1 MSIRFQQAMR
11 RAESQPAR
19 SRAKRDR
26 RMARRHDEAIIDGEV
41 RRLARALRPYGVL
54 HRDALEQAADAR
66 RWHEGGFD
74 SALDAAVRAGA
85 VHRLPAGFYRT
96 PSLRRV
102 ERLRDAAGTTT
113 RSERSDDEI
122 AAPRADQQTE

>member
-19 SRAKRDR
+19 PRAERDR
-26 RMARRHDEAIIDGEV
+26 RMARRHDEAIIQAEV

-85 VHRLPAGFYRT
+85 VQRLPSGFYRT
-96 PSLRRV
+96 SKP
-102 ERLRDAAGTTT
+102 AGG
-113 RSERSDDEI
+113 
-122 AAPRADQQTE
+122 